1 MCVQVILKDLQDC
14 EAQVVALEALVSS
27 SDSNNSQLQRL
38 HSGLTQLHTTVV
50 VSEEDDT
57 VTVIFLN
64 ETGRVD
70 SLKLDRNRDQSCGLG
85 GGVAVLCLS
94 ACCGAICGP
103 AV

>member
-50 VSEEDDT
+50 VSEQDVKT

-64 ETGRVD
+64 DTVELT
-70 SLKLDRNRDQSCGLG
+70 
-85 GGVAVLCLS
+85 A
-94 ACCGAICGP
+94 
-103 AV
+103 